1 MNKLN
6 WVDFYLLNVNK
17 SLVSRLRPVTT
28 TDTFQG
34 LTKNF
39 HPEGLYSTEIFG
51 LTGSEA
57 RDSTFSY
64 IDIKLDIISPTVC
77 LALFQLKQLYEEI
90 CSGKRYA
97 TWSEKEKDFEPAL
110 PGDAGAD
117 TGFNFFLSHYN
128 DLKPGRNESLQR
140 DETVDFFEKFRP
152 VSLSRYVLV
161 LPAGLRDLVVRQ
173 DGREQEEEIGGL
185 YRRLISLARAIPDR
199 ATRVELTNP
208 VRWKLQQTFN
218 EIWMYFFNIQDGK
231 GGFQRRKVTS
241 RKLMN
246 GTRNVLSS
254 FSTGSKCMG
263 REDAIRPTDTKIGLY
278 QGLKALLPVAQYQ
291 IRERYLG
298 NIRAGDGNLY
308 GVNTKTLK
316 REFLEVGGRVYDTF
330 TTDDGIETLINR
342 MEARE
347 LRHQPLMINDT
358 HYVALVYQDN
368 KHFKVFYDID
378 ELPKTFDRKKVHG
391 MTLVELL
398 YLSGYDLWNNYFGFV
413 TRYPVTGRGSTYS
426 STIRLETTTSS
437 LYLKELED
445 DWETEKPRGAIS
457 YPDRSVPT
465 FVESMAPHP
474 SRLGGLGGDYDGDTG
489 SLNAPMS
496 EEALEENRNWVHSKN
511 YWFDSDG
518 NFKINPVNNVIKRA
532 TQALLKNPKG

>member
-1 MNKLN
+1 MRKLN

-17 SLVSRLRPVTT
+17 SLVSHLKPVTT

-90 CSGKRYA
+90 CSGKRFA
-97 TWSEKEKDFEPAL
+97 IWNEKEKDFEPAL
-110 PGDAGAD
+110 PSDKGAD
-117 TGFNFFLSHYN
+117 TGFNFFLRYYEQ
-128 DLKPGRNESLQR
+128 LTPRRNESMRR
-140 DETVDFFEKFRP
+140 DETVDFFNKFRP

-161 LPAGLRDLVVRQ
+161 LPAGLRDLVIRQ
-173 DGREQEEEIGGL
+173 DGRDQEEEIGGL

-199 ATRVELTNP
+199 STRTELTDP

-218 EIWMYFFNIQDGK
+218 DIWMYFFNIQDGK
-231 GGFQRRKVTS
+231 GGFARRKVTS

-254 FSTGSKCMG
+254 FSTGSKVMG
-263 REDAIRPTDTKIGLY
+263 REDAIRPTDTRIGLY
-278 QGLKALLPVAQYQ
+278 QTLKALLPVAQYH
-291 IRERYLG
+291 IRERYLS

-316 REFLEVGGRVYDTF
+316 REFLEVSGRVYDLF

-347 LRHQPLMINDT
+347 LRHKPLMIDPD
-358 HYVALVYQDN
+358 HYVALIYQD
-368 KHFKVFYDID
+368 KRSFKIFYDIED
-378 ELPKTFDRKKVHG
+378 LPEGRDRK
-391 MTLVELL
+391 LVRGLSLAELL
-398 YLSGYDLWNNYFGFV
+398 YLSGYDIWNDYFSFI

-437 LYLKELED
+437 LYLHELED
-445 DWETEKPRGAIS
+445 DWVTLKEKGAIS
-457 YPDRSVPT
+457 FPDRTVKT

-489 SLNAPMS
+489 SANSPMS
-496 EEALEENRNWVHSKN
+496 TEALEENRKWVSSKN
-511 YWFDSDG
+511 YWFATDG
-518 NFKINPVNNVIKRA
+518 SFKINPVNNVIKRTTA
-532 TQALLKNPKG
+532 ALLK